1 MSHNQRVKL
10 WSAAT
15 LVLTFAVTAAILRWQ
30 GRVWFCK
37 CMEPRLWI
45 SEPNSPHT
53 SQHLLDPYSLSH
65 LQHGLLLYLA
75 LILILPDRNAPG
87 DKGGPGWRLRLP
99 GSRKRQEAGTGD
111 ASHSSAAQVAGDGNL
126 GQPREADGQR
136 RSLRRRVVR
145 FWIATLLECAWEVFE
160 NSAFVINRYREATAA
175 LGYSGDSVWNSLGDV
190 MSCVVGYLIAMS
202 LGWRRTLVLFA
213 IIEVTMIL
221 WIRDSL
227 LLNVLMLIYPIEAI
241 KSWQT
246 AA

>member
-1 MSHNQRVKL
+1 MTHNQRVKL

-15 LVLTFAVTAAILRWQ
+15 LIVTFAVTASLLRWQ

-65 LQHGLLLYLA
+65 LQHGLLFYLA
-75 LILILPDRNAPG
+75 LILILPDRAS
-87 DKGGPGWRLRLP
+87 DK
-99 GSRKRQEAGTGD
+99 D
-111 ASHSSAAQVAGDGNL
+111 D
-126 GQPREADGQR
+126 ADGQR
-136 RSLRRRVVR
+136 RSLRRRIVR
-145 FWIATLLECAWEVFE
+145 FWIAVLVECAWEVFE

-175 LGYSGDSVWNSLGDV
+175 LGYTGDSVWNSLGDV

-213 IIEVTMIL
+213 VIEVAMIL

-227 LLNVLMLIYPIEAI
+227 LLNVLMLIQPIEAI
-241 KSWQT
+241 KTWQT
-246 AA
+246 AV